1 MLEAGKDDDDLEHAL
16 MDLSNSLEGQY
27 PRKTLAMM
35 YGGVLPEKQNTLAEV
50 LDVYL
55 DYKETGY
62 AATDHRLRIR
72 LDKCKADLIE
82 ALGSAKVEKLSVK
95 DIKRQDANAHRYLL
109 LSRMSAN

>member
-1 MLEAGKDDDDLEHAL
+1 
-16 MDLSNSLEGQY
+16 
-27 PRKTLAMM
+27 MM
-35 YGGVLPEKQNTLAEV
+35 NGGVLPEKQNTFFEV
-50 LDVYL
+50 LNDYL
-55 DYKETGY
+55 DYKETGC
-62 AATDHRLRIR
+62 AATDHCLRVR